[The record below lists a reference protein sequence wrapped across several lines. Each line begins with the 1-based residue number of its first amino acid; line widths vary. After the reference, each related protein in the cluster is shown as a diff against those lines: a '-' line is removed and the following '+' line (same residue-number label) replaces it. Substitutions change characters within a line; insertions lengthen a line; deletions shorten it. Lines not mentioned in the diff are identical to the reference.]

1 MGHVAYRRYL
11 GDDEYIDESFVDQEE
26 VSEVIDTNN
35 VVQNLTTFGRFLEM
49 LQGMPLPRLSLTTSC
64 IFFLIAIFISP
75 RPCAQNIIFPAFR
88 LSFGTLYPAYASYKA
103 VRTKNVKEY
112 VKWMMYWIVYAFFT
126 CTETFTDIF
135 LSWFPFYYEVKV
147 VIVLWLLS
155 PATKG
160 SSTLYRKFVHPMLTR
175 REQEIDEYLN
185 QAKERGYSAV
195 LQLGSKGVNYA
206 TNVIMQTAIK
216 GGGNLVQTIRRSYS
230 LSDLSEPDIHRT
242 QDEVDD
248 ITTMRPQQ
256 RMLRPRLNTPVGR
269 SASGTRHS
277 TGMYFTEVD
286 VTAKGAGD
294 FNYNIRSSD
303 DISSGYSSA
312 EPMAGGLSRT
322 SSMTNASK
330 TRLKAK
336 RSEVNHVEPCR
347 TLTPLS
353 STLAHKCENIEN
365 SIHLE
370 ELTDFGDTDETNE
383 MYESDEFFE
392 TKSNESTDTRSDDLS
407 TSPQHSCTDVS
418 IIQNKVNINIPQLRS
433 SLKEIENNFRAK
445 IDLPPAIETPI
456 RRSYVHNKGQ
466 APKPPQQSGLTCI
479 SHPISLTPNDQFLK
493 NKHATSKKETEI

>member
-1 MGHVAYRRYL
+1 MISAL
-11 GDDEYIDESFVDQEE
+11 FS
-26 VSEVIDTNN
+26 
-35 VVQNLTTFGRFLEM
+35 
-49 LQGMPLPRLSLTTSC
+49 RL
-64 IFFLIAIFISP
+64 
-75 RPCAQNIIFPAFR
+75 II

-112 VKWMMYWIVYAFFT
+112 VKWMMYWIVCAFFT

-248 ITTMRPQQ
+248 VAIIRPQQ

-286 VTAKGAGD
+286 VTSKGTGD

-312 EPMAGGLSRT
+312 EPIAGGLSRT

-336 RSEVNHVEPCR
+336 RSEDKMSTSCT
-347 TLTPLS
+347 TLPRS
-353 STLAHKCENIEN
+353 KKAE
-365 SIHLE
+365 
-370 ELTDFGDTDETNE
+370 
-383 MYESDEFFE
+383 
-392 TKSNESTDTRSDDLS
+392 KSLGSMTTAAVKTRSS
-407 TSPQHSCTDVS
+407 RHE
-418 IIQNKVNINIPQLRS
+418 K
-433 SLKEIENNFRAK
+433 
-445 IDLPPAIETPI
+445 
-456 RRSYVHNKGQ
+456 
-466 APKPPQQSGLTCI
+466 
-479 SHPISLTPNDQFLK
+479 
-493 NKHATSKKETEI
+493 